1 MQIFTFT
8 LPNGI
13 RVVHK
18 QIDGPVAH
26 CGITVNAGSR
36 DEKSDEQGL
45 AHYIEHTFFKGTQK
59 RKVYHILSRL
69 EDVGGELNAYTSK
82 EETVVY
88 GSFLAP
94 HYERAIELIFD
105 ICFHSTFPEKEIK
118 KEKDVIFEEI
128 NSYLDSPSDSIF
140 DEFDELIFPE
150 HAMGKNILGT
160 EQSLASFSRQSILD
174 FIRRN
179 YTTDQMVFSSV
190 GRIAPKKLERLLN
203 KYSSDIPQ
211 TQKGEGRQQ
220 ISGYTPVHKSV
231 ERDTYQTHL
240 VIGNRAP
247 SAVDE
252 DLTGMI
258 LLNNLMGGPGMNSR
272 LNLNI
277 REKYGFA
284 YNIESYYQAYSD
296 TGVFGIYAGVDP
308 STAAK
313 TTRLIKSELK
323 KMREKSLGV
332 LQLSRAKQQLK
343 GQIALNQ
350 ENYGS
355 QMLGMAKSTLVF
367 GKMDTLE
374 EVHRKIDS
382 LTSSQLL
389 EIANKYWNEQEMST
403 LIYKAKG

>member
-1 MQIFTFT
+1 MQIFTFE

-18 QIDGPVAH
+18 QINSPVAH
-26 CGITVNAGSR
+26 CGISVNAGSR
-36 DEKSDEQGL
+36 DEFDNETGL
-45 AHYIEHTFFKGTQK
+45 AHYIEHTFFKGTTK

-82 EETVVY
+82 EETVIY
-88 GSFLAP
+88 ASFLSV
-94 HYERAIELIFD
+94 HYERAIELLFD
-105 ICFHSTFPEKEIK
+105 ISFNSTFPEKEIK

-140 DEFDELIFPE
+140 DEFDELIFPD

-160 EQSLASFSRQSILD
+160 EESLQSFTRNSILD
-174 FIRRN
+174 FMNRN

-190 GRIAPKKLERLLN
+190 GKISEDKLKKLLL
-203 KYSSDIPQ
+203 KYGTSTSASTRQNPRKGISVYRPQ
-211 TQKGEGRQQ
+211 NIQ
-220 ISGYTPVHKSV
+220 V
-231 ERDTYQTHL
+231 ERDTHQTHVL
-240 VIGNRAP
+240 LGNRAP
-247 SAVDE
+247 SVAD
-252 DLTGMI
+252 DDFTAMI
-258 LLNNLMGGPGMNSR
+258 LLNNLIGGPGMNSR

-308 STAAK
+308 STSQK
-313 TTRLIKSELK
+313 TLKLINGEIK
-323 KMREKSLGV
+323 KLREKSLGV

-343 GQIALNQ
+343 GQIALSQ

-355 QMLGMAKSTLVF
+355 QMLGMAKSFLIF
-367 GKMDTLE
+367 NKMDTLE
-374 EVHRKIDS
+374 EVHKKIDS
-382 LTSSQLL
+382 ITASQLRD
-389 EIANKYWNEQEMST
+389 IANKYLDFDQMST
-403 LIYKAKG
+403 LIYKGK

>member
-36 DEKSDEQGL
+36 DEHLNEQGL

-118 KEKDVIFEEI
+118 KEKDVIYEEI

-140 DEFDELIFPE
+140 DEFDEVLFPE

-160 EQSLASFSRQSILD
+160 EESLASFSRECILE
-174 FIRRN
+174 FIKRN

-190 GRIAPKKLERLLN
+190 GRISEKRLEKLLN
-203 KYSSDIPQ
+203 KYSSGIPAS
-211 TQKGEGRQQ
+211 TKGEERKA
-220 ISGYTPVHKSV
+220 ISGYTPVHLSV
-231 ERDTYQTHL
+231 ERETHQTHL
-240 VIGNRAP
+240 VLGNRAP
-247 SAVDE
+247 SATD
-252 DLTGMI
+252 DHLTGMV

-313 TTRLIKSELK
+313 TTRLIKAELK
-323 KMREKSLGV
+323 KIREKSLGV

-367 GKMDTLE
+367 GRLDTLE
-374 EVHRKIDS
+374 EVHRKIDA
-382 LTSSQLL
+382 LTASELM
-389 EIANKYWNEQEMST
+389 EIANQYWGDDQMST
-403 LIYKAKG
+403 LFYKAKK